1 MGRKKIVI
9 KPIENAASRRATFE
23 KRRIGL
29 LKKAMELSILCECT
43 ISVTIE
49 RTIEGDLQI
58 YSSEPFDDVIERYQN
73 FEGKYR
79 LLTNDHIHQMIPGKM
94 TSNSVGYT
102 VRKQRDSNAF
112 TMEHMNEHIMFQRAQ
127 MGQMAHMRPVNSMT
141 GMEIIPSMPS
151 PSLGNLYD
159 QLQGT
164 ESPRHQPIPPTF
176 NGYQQFSFNQGIPM
190 PVQNMPMNPIPPPP
204 PPPHVSG
211 NKRSFSEMN
220 GNQQMQQ
227 MQQMQGEVTANG
239 EPVAKQV
246 KMAVPYEY
254 NSNNTSNTSTIEA
267 SRMDWNS
274 VSEMP
279 SVSPA
284 PLNLQ
289 VRSQENQA
297 ALGEKSTTDVPP
309 LSVQAK
315 VEANCQNPIQA

>member
-1 MGRKKIVI
+1 
-9 KPIENAASRRATFE
+9 
-23 KRRIGL
+23 
-29 LKKAMELSILCECT
+29 
-43 ISVTIE
+43 
-49 RTIEGDLQI
+49 
-58 YSSEPFDDVIERYQN
+58 
-73 FEGKYR
+73 
-79 LLTNDHIHQMIPGKM
+79 
-94 TSNSVGYT
+94 
-102 VRKQRDSNAF
+102 
-112 TMEHMNEHIMFQRAQ
+112 
-127 MGQMAHMRPVNSMT
+127 
-141 GMEIIPSMPS
+141 
-151 PSLGNLYD
+151 
-159 QLQGT
+159 
-164 ESPRHQPIPPTF
+164 
-176 NGYQQFSFNQGIPM
+176 
-190 PVQNMPMNPIPPPP
+190 
-204 PPPHVSG
+204 
-211 NKRSFSEMN
+211 MN

-297 ALGEKSTTDVPP
+297 ALGEKSTADVPP

>member
-164 ESPRHQPIPPTF
+164 ESPRHQPVPPTF

-190 PVQNMPMNPIPPPP
+190 PVQNIPMNPIPPPP

-211 NKRSFSEMN
+211 NKRNFSEMN
-220 GNQQMQQ
+220 GNQRGV
-227 MQQMQGEVTANG
+227 GEVTNG
-239 EPVAKQV
+239 QPQAKQV

-289 VRSQENQA
+289 VRTLENQGVQ
-297 ALGEKSTTDVPP
+297 GEKSSTDVAP
-309 LSVQAK
+309 LSVETKA
-315 VEANCQNPIQA
+315 EANSQNQIQA

>member
-112 TMEHMNEHIMFQRAQ
+112 TMEHMNEHMLFQQAQIGQ
-127 MGQMAHMRPVNSMT
+127 MGPLTTMRPMNSMT

-151 PSLGNLYD
+151 PSLGTLYD
-159 QLQGT
+159 QLQGS
-164 ESPRHQPIPPTF
+164 ESPRHQPVPPTF
-176 NGYQQFSFNQGIPM
+176 NGVGYQQFNFNQGMPI
-190 PVQNMPMNPIPPPP
+190 PVQMPIPPPP
-204 PPPHVSG
+204 PPPPVQQAMAGGH
-211 NKRSFSEMN
+211 KRAFAEMN
-220 GNQQMQQ
+220 GDMAQQQ
-227 MQQMQGEVTANG
+227 
-239 EPVAKQV
+239 PPAKQP
-246 KMAVPYEY
+246 KMADVVAPYEF
-254 NSNNTSNTSTIEA
+254 NSNNTSNTNTIDA
-267 SRMDWNS
+267 PRVDWN
-274 VSEMP
+274 SEMP
-279 SVSPA
+279 SVSPG

-289 VRSQENQA
+289 VRAQEKESPQA
-297 ALGEKSTTDVPP
+297 EADKFTTEEPTQP
-309 LSVQAK
+309 LMVQCDQ
-315 VEANCQNPIQA
+315 EQ